1 MALQHYARPAR
12 IVSGLILAAIL
23 GACGGGDNGGGTG
36 TVTLRIT
43 DAPVDSSTVGNVF
56 VQFSAIELQGD
67 GGRINF
73 YYCEDPANA
82 ANPPVVST
90 TPCTK
95 PKPKQIDLL
104 ALNSGLSDVLLDG
117 QTVPAGHYNW
127 IRLAVDTAGAMDSY
141 IVVSGAPNELTIP
154 SGDETGLKLNRG
166 FNVAAGGNANFTV
179 DFDLRKS
186 VHVTGINEYILRPTL
201 RIVDNLL
208 VGKITGTVAAGLV
221 TADCSPA
228 VYVYA
233 GAGVTPDD
241 IDGVPAEPVTTATV
255 KFDGSVYRYTAAFLE
270 AGPYTVAFT
279 CQALADD
286 PATSN
291 DAVTFSGAADVTVSA
306 NATTIH
312 NFEAPPPPPSP

>member
-1 MALQHYARPAR
+1 MTLQRCARPAR
-12 IVSGLILAAIL
+12 IVSGLILATIL

-43 DAPVDSSTVGNVF
+43 DAPVDSSAVTDVT
-56 VQFSAIELQGD
+56 VQFSAIELQGE
-67 GGRINF
+67 GGRTTF
-73 YYCEDPANA
+73 YYCQDPAIP
-82 ANPPVVST
+82 ANTIVST
-90 TPCTK
+90 SPCVT
-95 PKPKQIDLL
+95 PKPKQINLL
-104 ALNSGLSDVLLDG
+104 ALNSGLSDVLLSG

-127 IRLAVDTAGAMDSY
+127 IRLEVDTGGTMDSY
-141 IVVSGAPNELTIP
+141 IVVSGTPDELTIP

-166 FNVAAGGNANFTV
+166 FDVAAGGHANFTI

-186 VHVTGINEYILRPTL
+186 VHLTGTSEFILRPTL

-208 VGKITGTVAAGLV
+208 VGKISGTVAAGLV

-228 VYVYA
+228 VYVFT

-291 DAVTFSGAADVTVSA
+291 DQVTFSGTADVSVSA

-312 NFEAPPPPPSP
+312 NFETPPPPPPL